1 MALARLSRLPLN
13 AIKMPILHD
22 RKCLNVIFNQSR
34 SAVFSETGAILP
46 KPDRVPW
53 GMAKVSVVVFLSVY
67 IGGTISKN
75 GAAFLEEHDIFVPDE
90 DDD

>member
-1 MALARLSRLPLN
+1 MALYRLSRLPIN
-13 AIKMPILHD
+13 VFKQVVSQDGICHKAILS
-22 RKCLNVIFNQSR
+22 QTR
-34 SAVFSETGAILP
+34 SVVYSESGAILP
-46 KPDRVPW
+46 KPERVPW
-53 GMAKVSVVVFLSVY
+53 GLAKVSVVVFLSVF